1 MINNLL
7 KNFCLI
13 TFALIAP
20 ITLPAG
26 GIQKSLNQD
35 KFSHNINEII
45 LSSNTYL
52 YSFPEINAKE
62 LLVLD
67 IGTCLS
73 VLRNW
78 KVSESEIWFRVELAS
93 NKLLDDPNKIKIIDI
108 MFKIYIFI
116 HPFVTLLGSPNNL
129 LEANSTL
136 TQISFSFTFQSRKTD
151 KVVPTFSNNNSLAII
166 SGKL

>member
-35 KFSHNINEII
+35 KFLHNTNEII
-45 LSSNTYL
+45 LTSNTSL
-52 YSFPEINAKE
+52 YACPKIHANE

-67 IGTCLS
+67 IGTTLS

-78 KVSESEIWFRVELAS
+78 KVSKSETWVRVELGS
-93 NKLLDDPNKIKIIDI
+93 NKFLDDPNKILKGWVR
-108 MFKIYIFI
+108 M
-116 HPFVTLLGSPNNL
+116 
-129 LEANSTL
+129 
-136 TQISFSFTFQSRKTD
+136 
-151 KVVPTFSNNNSLAII
+151 
-166 SGKL
+166 

>member
-26 GIQKSLNQD
+26 GIQKNLNQN
-35 KFSHNINEII
+35 KFPYNTNEII
-45 LSSNTYL
+45 LTLNTSL
-52 YSFPEINAKE
+52 YSNPGIHSKE

-67 IGTCLS
+67 VGTTLS

-78 KVSESEIWFRVELAS
+78 KVSKSETWLRVELGS
-93 NKLLDDPNKIKIIDI
+93 NKFLDDPNKILKGWIR
-108 MFKIYIFI
+108 M
-116 HPFVTLLGSPNNL
+116 
-129 LEANSTL
+129 
-136 TQISFSFTFQSRKTD
+136 
-151 KVVPTFSNNNSLAII
+151 
-166 SGKL
+166 